1 MDGGL
6 NRTANITEQARGDG
20 HGQLVEVIK
29 NGHDQGCDQPDDD
42 QAIGDIDFID
52 KQKLT
57 LPSG

>member
-1 MDGGL
+1 MDSGL
-6 NRTANITEQARGDG
+6 DRTADIAEQAGCDG
-20 HGQLVEVIK
+20 HGQLIEVIK

-52 KQKLT
+52 GQTLT